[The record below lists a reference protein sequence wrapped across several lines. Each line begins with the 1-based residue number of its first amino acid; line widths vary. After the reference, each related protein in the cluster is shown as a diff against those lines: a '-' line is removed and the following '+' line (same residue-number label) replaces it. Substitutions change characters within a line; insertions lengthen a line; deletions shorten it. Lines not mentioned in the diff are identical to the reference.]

1 MNIQYEKYKK
11 FITSKFPQNIF
22 HYDINESKNFINN
35 ILKELEFIDI
45 LNETVGLEDYVFY
58 LDQIEESLLKIL
70 LTYPMQEILSLS
82 TYLRLNIES
91 ILKLIMTVET
101 QKNEFQKTGFSSLKR
116 LIKEIDA
123 YNINK
128 NLIDNLLKSF
138 SDLSNVM
145 HAKSKSNDTIESL
158 DKYLKVKLD
167 EKDIKKNE
175 KTLEFSNECLLI
187 LAKTYF
193 EYLNTSQKL
202 RLKRLLSKKK
212 YDKIKEKK

>member
-1 MNIQYEKYKK
+1 
-11 FITSKFPQNIF
+11 
-22 HYDINESKNFINN
+22 
-35 ILKELEFIDI
+35 
-45 LNETVGLEDYVFY
+45 
-58 LDQIEESLLKIL
+58 
-70 LTYPMQEILSLS
+70 TYPMQEILSLS

-91 ILKLIMTVET
+91 TLKLIVTIET
-101 QKNEFQKTGFSSLKR
+101 QKNEFQKTGFSKLKR
-116 LIKEIDA
+116 LIKEIDT

-175 KTLEFSNECLLI
+175 KTVEFS
-187 LAKTYF
+187 
-193 EYLNTSQKL
+193 
-202 RLKRLLSKKK
+202 
-212 YDKIKEKK
+212 

>member
-1 MNIQYEKYKK
+1 
-11 FITSKFPQNIF
+11 
-22 HYDINESKNFINN
+22 
-35 ILKELEFIDI
+35 
-45 LNETVGLEDYVFY
+45 
-58 LDQIEESLLKIL
+58 
-70 LTYPMQEILSLS
+70 
-82 TYLRLNIES
+82 
-91 ILKLIMTVET
+91 
-101 QKNEFQKTGFSSLKR
+101 GFSSLKR